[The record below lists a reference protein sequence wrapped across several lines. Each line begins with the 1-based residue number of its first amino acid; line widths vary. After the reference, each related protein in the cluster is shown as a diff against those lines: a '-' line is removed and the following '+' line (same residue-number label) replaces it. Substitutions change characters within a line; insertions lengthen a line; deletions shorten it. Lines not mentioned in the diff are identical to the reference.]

1 MTKDAGM
8 EEFYDKMGAVTPEE
22 AAGPFAEFAEKL
34 NLEMSGKFWA
44 PMGARGIG
52 NAEEV
57 LGKEWTKQSG
67 PLELP
72 W

>member
-1 MTKDAGM
+1 M
-8 EEFYDKMGAVTPEE
+8 EPDE
-22 AAGPFAEFAEKL
+22 AAPVLAKFADKL
-34 NLEMSGKFWA
+34 DMGMSGKFWA
-44 PMGARGIG
+44 PNGARGIG

-57 LGKEWTKQSG
+57 MGKEWASQPG